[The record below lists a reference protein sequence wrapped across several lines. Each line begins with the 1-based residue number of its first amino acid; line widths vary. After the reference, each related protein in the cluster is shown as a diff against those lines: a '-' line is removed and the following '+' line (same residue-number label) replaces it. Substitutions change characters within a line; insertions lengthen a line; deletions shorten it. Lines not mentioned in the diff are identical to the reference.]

1 MTENTTISE
10 RNNANQ
16 ERKKVNLGPNK
27 NLLILHFTVFVWGFT
42 GILGQ
47 LISISA
53 VNLVWYRV
61 LIASFSLFL
70 YFKFNKTAFKIDRN
84 TVIKLGLTGALV
96 GGHWILFFA
105 SIKLSTVPVTL
116 VCLSSITL
124 FTAIFEPI
132 INKKRTSKMEII
144 AGVFIVIGIIL
155 IFKFETKYTKGI
167 IAGLISAVLASL
179 FSIINSRQ
187 VQRLE
192 APVIA
197 FYELSGTLLWITIYL
212 FITGGVA
219 EFAIPKPADLGYL
232 VLLGTVC
239 TSLAYV
245 AGVSVMR
252 ELSAFRV
259 ALITN
264 LEPVYGI
271 IMAFLFFGDMNKM
284 SVGFWVGSVIILSTI
299 FLFPVAQ
306 KQVTK
311 RRNR

>member
-1 MTENTTISE
+1 MSE
-10 RNNANQ
+10 ETAPSA
-16 ERKKVNLGPNK
+16 LNK
-27 NLLILHFTVFVWGFT
+27 NLVILHFTVFIWGFT

-53 VNLVWYRV
+53 VSLVWYRV
-61 LIASFSLFL
+61 LIASVSLFL
-70 YFKFNKTAFKIDRN
+70 YFKVNKTALKLSRN
-84 TVIKLGLTGALV
+84 SFLQLIFTGALV

-105 SIKLSTVPVTL
+105 SIKLSTVPVAL

-124 FTAIFEPI
+124 FTAIFEPL
-132 INKKRTSKMEII
+132 INKKKISKLEIM
-144 AGVFIVIGIIL
+144 AGLLIIIGIAT
-155 IFKFETKYTKGI
+155 IFKFESRYTKGI
-167 IAGLISAVLASL
+167 EAGLLSAVFASL

-187 VQRLE
+187 VKKYE

-197 FYELSGTLLWITIYL
+197 FYELSGAFVWITIYL
-212 FITGGVA
+212 LCTGG
-219 EFAIPKPADLGYL
+219 FNQSMYLRGADIGYL
-232 VLLGTVC
+232 FILGTIC

-271 IMAFLFFGDMNKM
+271 VMSLVFFKDMNKM
-284 SVGFWVGSVIILSTI
+284 TIGFWVGAVIILSTI
-299 FLFPVAQ
+299 FLFPVAK
-306 KQVTK
+306 KQIT
-311 RRNR
+311 RRKIRS

>member
-1 MTENTTISE
+1 MTALSNNTG
-10 RNNANQ
+10 
-16 ERKKVNLGPNK
+16 VNK
-27 NLLILHFTVFVWGFT
+27 NLLILHFTVFIWGFT

-61 LIASFSLFL
+61 LIASLSLFL
-70 YFKFNKTAFKIDRN
+70 YFKFNKTAFKVNRN
-84 TVIKLGLTGALV
+84 TVLKLMLTGALV

-132 INKKRTSKMEII
+132 INKKAISKMEII
-144 AGVFIVIGIIL
+144 AGIFIITGIVL
-155 IFKFETKYTKGI
+155 IFKFETQYTKGI
-167 IAGLISAVLASL
+167 IAGLTSAVLASL
-179 FSIINSRQ
+179 FAIINGRQ
-187 VQRLE
+187 VKQHE

-197 FYELSGTLLWITIYL
+197 FYELSGALLWITIYL
-212 FITGGVA
+212 LITGGITNFV
-219 EFAIPKPADLGYL
+219 IPRPADIGYL
-232 VLLGTVC
+232 ILLGTVC

-284 SVGFWVGSVIILSTI
+284 SAGFWVGSIIILSTI

-306 KQVTK
+306 KQVA
-311 RRNR
+311 RRRAR